1 MTARKKTIFLVCDLS
16 QIWLSVSMR
25 NTRVRA
31 KFWGHAKKGPLAKR
45 VPPTFRSR
53 LTALQAPLQSYFVI
67 LNTVF
72 FYAIETMKT
81 LLLCI
86 S

>member
-1 MTARKKTIFLVCDLS
+1 MRWLWEKKIFLVCDLS
-16 QIWLSVSMR
+16 QIWLSE

-31 KFWGHAKKGPLAKR
+31 KFGGHAKKRPLAKR

-67 LNTVF
+67 LKTVF
-72 FYAIETMKT
+72 FYAIETMKI